1 MRRFMNKYYWIV
13 ALIMIVVLLQG
24 FYLISYIK
32 QTTIEYDSP
41 IKEQLDKGLL
51 IKQDI
56 ETLEKQK
63 DYDKD
68 KVKELNNDSTLELFY
83 KLIRK

>member
-1 MRRFMNKYYWIV
+1 
-13 ALIMIVVLLQG
+13 MIVVLLQG

-32 QTTIEYDSP
+32 QTTIEYDRT
-41 IKEQLDKGLL
+41 IKEQLDKGLI

-68 KVKELNNDSTLELFY
+68 KVKELNNDSTLKLFY

>member
-1 MRRFMNKYYWIV
+1 MNKYYLIV

-24 FYLISYIK
+24 FYIISYIK

-41 IKEQLDKGLL
+41 IKKQLDKGLI

>member
-1 MRRFMNKYYWIV
+1 MNKYYWIV
-13 ALIMIVVLLQG
+13 ALIMIVILLYG

-32 QTTIEYDSP
+32 QTTFEYDSP
-41 IKEQLDKGLL
+41 VKEQLDKGLI

-56 ETLEKQK
+56 EILEKQK

>member
-1 MRRFMNKYYWIV
+1 MNKYYWIV
-13 ALIMIVVLLQG
+13 ALILIVVLLQW

-32 QTTIEYDSP
+32 QTTVEYYSP
-41 IKEQLDKGLL
+41 IKEQLDKGLM

-68 KVKELNNDSTLELFY
+68 KVKELDNDSTLELFY

>member
-1 MRRFMNKYYWIV
+1 MNKYYWIV
-13 ALIMIVVLLQG
+13 ALIMIVVLLQV
-24 FYLISYIK
+24 FCLILYIK

-41 IKEQLDKGLL
+41 IKEQLDKGLI

>member
-1 MRRFMNKYYWIV
+1 MNKYYWIV
-13 ALIMIVVLLQG
+13 ALIIIVVLLQW

-32 QTTIEYDSP
+32 QTTIEHDSP
-41 IKEQLDKGLL
+41 IKEQLNKGLI

-68 KVKELNNDSTLELFY
+68 KVKELDNDSTLELFY